1 MTIAISTNPLS
12 CTAQSVS
19 KNLLAIGF
27 FALASVA
34 ASPQARDLAA
44 ASTQAANRSF
54 GQNYKDMVLATCVA
68 NAYKNDKDAPADAG
82 SSVAA
87 LRDWTYYDLENPDA
101 VKSLIDSYL
110 ARDYRNPLAE
120 SEAKGVKFD
129 FLKCLDLYHS
139 KELEAQVKQLVAN
152 PNRTLRQGHTTPS
165 GTR

>member
-1 MTIAISTNPLS
+1 M
-12 CTAQSVS
+12 S
-19 KNLLAIGF
+19 KNLLAIGLF
-27 FALASVA
+27 TLVSIAASAEAKDLAA
-34 ASPQARDLAA
+34 ASPQAP
-44 ASTQAANRSF
+44 NRSF

-68 NAYKNDKDAPADAG
+68 NAYKNDKAAPADAG

-87 LRDWTYYDLENPDA
+87 LRDWTYYDLEKSPDA
-101 VKSLIDSYL
+101 VKSLVDSYL

-152 PNRTLRQGHTTPS
+152 PNRTSRQGHATP
-165 GTR
+165 GGAK

>member
-1 MTIAISTNPLS
+1 LS
-12 CTAQSVS
+12 M
-19 KNLLAIGF
+19 NLLVIGF
-27 FALASVA
+27 FTLASVA
-34 ASPQARDLAA
+34 VSAEARDLAA
-44 ASTQAANRSF
+44 ASPQAPNRSF

-68 NAYKNDKDAPADAG
+68 NAYKNDKAAPADAG

-87 LRDWTYYDLENPDA
+87 LRDWTYYDLEKSPDA

-129 FLKCLDLYHS
+129 LLKCLDLYHS

-152 PNRTLRQGHTTPS
+152 PNRMSRQGYSTPA